1 MSLSRFNDTN
11 CRNRDQYA
19 LLFQEGDEDGLS
31 FFYLEL
37 HSSLSL
43 YAYNIV
49 QNREIAEELASD
61 GFIKTW
67 KHHEKLDSYNAIRA
81 YLYKTVY
88 NGAILVTQRH
98 KKRTF
103 IEADNRSVATSIE
116 TPLDNLI
123 RTETYRLIHSALK
136 DLAPGNQK
144 VIKMYFLEGKSSG
157 EIARELNLSRSTVNT
172 QKYLGLAALR
182 KKLLGLFLQLL

>member
-1 MSLSRFNDTN
+1 MPGSWFNDIN
-11 CRNRDQYA
+11 SRDRDQYA
-19 LLFQEGDEDGLS
+19 LLFQEGNEDGLS
-31 FFYLEL
+31 FFYIEL

-43 YAYNIV
+43 YAYYFV

-61 GFIKTW
+61 AFIKTW

-88 NGAILVTQRH
+88 NGAILSTQRL
-98 KKRTF
+98 KKRTI
-103 IEADNRSVATSIE
+103 IEADSKSIATSIE

-157 EIARELNLSRSTVNT
+157 EIA
-172 QKYLGLAALR
+172 K
-182 KKLLGLFLQLL
+182 

>member
-1 MSLSRFNDTN
+1 MMAQYKEIKRDSLQLD
-11 CRNRDQYA
+11 A
-19 LLFQEGDEDGLS
+19 
-31 FFYLEL
+31 
-37 HSSLSL
+37 
-43 YAYNIV
+43 
-49 QNREIAEELASD
+49 
-61 GFIKTW
+61 FIKTW

-88 NGAILVTQRH
+88 NGAILSMQRL

-103 IEADNRSVATSIE
+103 IEAGARSVETSIE

-157 EIARELNLSRSTVNT
+157 EIARELKLSRSTINA
-172 QKYLGLAALR
+172 QKYQGLEALR
-182 KKLLGLFLQLL
+182 KKLLQLFLQLLP

>member
-1 MSLSRFNDTN
+1 MPVSRFNDIN
-11 CRNRDQYA
+11 SRNLEQYA
-19 LLFQEGDEDGLS
+19 ILFQEGDEDGLS
-31 FFYLEL
+31 FFYMEL

-43 YAYNIV
+43 YAYNIIL
-49 QNREIAEELASD
+49 NREIAEELASD
-61 GFIKTW
+61 AFIKTW

-88 NGAILVTQRH
+88 NGAILATQRI
-98 KKRTF
+98 KKRTT
-103 IEADNRSVATSIE
+103 IEAGARSVETSTE
-116 TPLDNLI
+116 TPLENLI

-157 EIARELNLSRSTVNT
+157 EIARELKLSRSTVNSH
-172 QKYLGLAALR
+172 KYQGLAALR
-182 KKLLGLFLQLL
+182 KKLLQLFL